1 MNQLLRRN
9 KLIMIVDNEE
19 PMRKL
24 IQLFLQADCYDT
36 IQAASGNEALQI
48 LEQTTIDLV
57 LLDVMMP
64 GMDGFDACTAIRR
77 FSPVP
82 IIMLTARD
90 TMTDKVI
97 GLKLGA
103 DDYITKPFEQQEL
116 LARMESIFRREHL
129 LNQYSGKSVTQHKTV
144 SKSILTFHGLLM
156 NIQMHQVTFHEDEL
170 PLTPKE
176 FAILRLFLSNKGRLF
191 HREDIIELL
200 WGASHIS
207 DDRTVDTHIK
217 NLRNKLNDI
226 GIDGHKVIKTIWG
239 TGYIC
244 HEEN

>member
-1 MNQLLRRN
+1 
-9 KLIMIVDNEE
+9 
-19 PMRKL
+19 MRQL
-24 IQLFLQADCYDT
+24 IQLYLQADGYDT
-36 IQAASGNEALQI
+36 DCASSGEEAIQT
-48 LEQTTIDLV
+48 LEQFPIDLI

-64 GMDGFDACTAIRR
+64 RMDGFDVCTAIRK

-82 IIMLTARD
+82 IIMLTARES
-90 TMTDKVI
+90 MTDKVI

-103 DDYITKPFEQQEL
+103 DDYITKPFDQHEL
-116 LARMESIFRREHL
+116 LARIESILRREQL
-129 LNQYSGKSVTQHKTV
+129 LNKYNENTFAETKGV
-144 SKSILTFHGLLM
+144 SKSILTFHSLRM
-156 NIQMHQVTFHEDEL
+156 NIQMHQVSFQEKEL

-176 FAILRLFLSNKGRLF
+176 FGILRLFLSNKGRLF

-200 WGASHIS
+200 WGTSHIS

-217 NLRNKLNDI
+217 NIRNKLNDI
-226 GIDGHKVIKTIWG
+226 GIDGHKVIKTVWG